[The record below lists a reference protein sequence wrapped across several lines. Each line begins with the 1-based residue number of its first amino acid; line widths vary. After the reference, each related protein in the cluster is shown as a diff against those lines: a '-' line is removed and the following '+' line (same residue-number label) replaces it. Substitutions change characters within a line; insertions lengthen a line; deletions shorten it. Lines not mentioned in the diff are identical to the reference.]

1 MYDFA
6 AEPGNNELTVSEG
19 EIITITNPNVGGG
32 WLEGRNNKGEQGLV
46 PTDYVEILPSDGKD
60 QFSCG
65 NSVADQAFLDS
76 LSASTAQ
83 ANSSSANSNNQVG
96 GGNDPWSAWN
106 APKSGNWDSTDA
118 WGTRTDGAGA
128 QRNSANNWD
137 TAFGH
142 PQAYQGPATGDDDE
156 WDEDW
161 DDPKSS
167 SSYFKDSESTEAGG
181 IQRGNSRPGASSM
194 KLPLNKFPG
203 FAKPGMEQYLLAKQL
218 AKPKEKIPIIVGDY
232 GPMWVYPTSTF
243 DCVVADPRKGSKMYG
258 LKSYIEY
265 QLTPTNT
272 NRSVNHRY
280 KHFDWLYERLL
291 VKFGSAIPIPSLPDK
306 QVTGRFEEEFIKM
319 RMERLQAW
327 MTRMCRHPVVS
338 ESEVFQQF
346 LNFRDEKAGNWKN
359 GSALLAAATL
369 PCSFLQEWKTG
380 KRKAE
385 KDELVGVMI
394 FSTMEPEAPDLDLIE
409 IEQKCDAVGK
419 FTKAMDDGV
428 KELLTVGQEHWKRCT
443 GPLPKEYQK
452 IGKALQSLATVFS
465 SSGYQGETDLNDAIT
480 EAGKTYEEI
489 ASLVAEQPKKD
500 LHFLMEC
507 NHEYK
512 GFLGCFPDIIGA
524 HKGAIEKVKESD
536 KLVAT
541 SKITPQDK
549 QTMVKRVGTMS
560 YALQAEMNHFHS
572 NRIYDYN
579 SVIRLYL
586 EQQVQF
592 YETIAEK
599 LRQALGRFPVMIQ
612 RCLDGQVLNKY
623 YTPDFDP
630 SKIRKLKLS
639 KEQQQYVVWLMALL
653 QHKGNVPMHE
663 RRQSYLP
670 LLQQVHSCLAEITSK
685 TDPENTDYTVEHG
698 ATHNFQVGFPEEEER
713 AQKELEDEELNNP
726 MEVLENHT
734 KDWKLEMEVVE
745 NLQGLRDLN
754 QQQAHVEFQAM
765 PLQHHVSQEQ
775 CKGRRRKKTSM
786 RPQPCW
792 RKLDTA
798 GFWTILT
805 QKAKLPL
812 PDHRQQQD
820 PTPQPSWT
828 RRRRPKGR

>member
-1 MYDFA
+1 MATKARVMYNFD
-6 AEPGNNELTVSEG
+6 AEPGNNELTVIEG
-19 EIITITNPNVGGG
+19 EIITITNPDVGGG
-32 WLEGRNNKGEQGLV
+32 WLEGKNNKGERGLV
-46 PTDYVEILPSDGKD
+46 PTDYVEILTNGGKD

-76 LSASTAQ
+76 LSSAIQVNASAV
-83 ANSSSANSNNQVG
+83 NSNNQVNSA
-96 GGNDPWSAWN
+96 NDPWSNWN
-106 APKSGNWDSTDA
+106 AGKSGNWESTDG
-118 WGTRTDGAGA
+118 WGTKPEGASA
-128 QRNSANNWD
+128 QKNTSNNWD
-137 TAFGH
+137 AAFGH
-142 PQAYQGPATGDDDE
+142 PQAYHGPAAGDEDD

-167 SSYFKDSESTEAGG
+167 PPTYFKDVESTEAGG
-181 IQRGNSRPGASSM
+181 AQRGNARASGASM
-194 KLPLNKFPG
+194 KIPLNKFPG

-218 AKPKEKIPIIVGDY
+218 AKPKEKISIIVGDY

-265 QLTPTNT
+265 QLTATNT

-327 MTRMCRHPVVS
+327 MTRMCRHPVIS

-346 LNFRDEKAGNWKN
+346 LNFRDEK
-359 GSALLAAATL
+359 
-369 PCSFLQEWKTG
+369 EWKTG

-409 IEQKCDAVGK
+409 IEQKCEAVGK

-452 IGKALQSLATVFS
+452 IGKALQCLATVFS

-489 ASLVAEQPKKD
+489 ANLVAEQPKKD

-512 GFLGCFPDIIGA
+512 GFLGCFPDIIGT

-549 QTMVKRVGTMS
+549 QNMVKRVGIMS

-599 LRQALGRFPVMIQ
+599 LRQALSRFPVM
-612 RCLDGQVLNKY
+612 
-623 YTPDFDP
+623 
-630 SKIRKLKLS
+630 
-639 KEQQQYVVWLMALL
+639 
-653 QHKGNVPMHE
+653 
-663 RRQSYLP
+663 
-670 LLQQVHSCLAEITSK
+670 
-685 TDPENTDYTVEHG
+685 
-698 ATHNFQVGFPEEEER
+698 
-713 AQKELEDEELNNP
+713 
-726 MEVLENHT
+726 
-734 KDWKLEMEVVE
+734 
-745 NLQGLRDLN
+745 
-754 QQQAHVEFQAM
+754 
-765 PLQHHVSQEQ
+765 
-775 CKGRRRKKTSM
+775 
-786 RPQPCW
+786 
-792 RKLDTA
+792 
-798 GFWTILT
+798 
-805 QKAKLPL
+805 
-812 PDHRQQQD
+812 
-820 PTPQPSWT
+820 
-828 RRRRPKGR
+828 

>member
-1 MYDFA
+1 MATKARVMYDFA
-6 AEPGNNELTVSEG
+6 AEPGNNELTVNEG

-32 WLEGRNNKGEQGLV
+32 WLEGRNSKGEQGLV
-46 PTDYVEILPSDGKD
+46 PTDYVEMLPTEGKD
-60 QFSCG
+60 PFSCG
-65 NSVADQAFLDS
+65 NSVADQAFFDS
-76 LSASTAQ
+76 LSTNAAQ
-83 ANSSSANSNNQVG
+83 ANSSAANSNTQVDAWAHLGCVQSLSQSPPSSASPSPPSSINKVSG
-96 GGNDPWSAWN
+96 GSDPWSAWS
-106 APKSGNWDSTDA
+106 ASKSGNWESS
-118 WGTRTDGAGA
+118 DGWAAKPEGA
-128 QRNSANNWD
+128 AATQRNSSNNWD
-137 TAFGH
+137 SAFGH
-142 PQAYQGPATGDDDE
+142 PQAYQGPATGDEDE
-156 WDEDW
+156 WDDDW
-161 DDPKSS
+161 DDPKSAS
-167 SSYFKDSESTEAGG
+167 PYFKDSESTEAGAA
-181 IQRGNSRPGASSM
+181 QRGRAGTSSM

-203 FAKPGMEQYLLAKQL
+203 FTKPALDQYLLAKPL
-218 AKPKEKIPIIVGDY
+218 AKPKEKISIIVGDY

-243 DCVVADPRKGSKMYG
+243 DCLVADPKKGSKMYG

-291 VKFGSAIPIPSLPDK
+291 GKFGTAIPIPSLPDK

-327 MTRMCRHPVVS
+327 MTRMCRHPVIS

-346 LNFRDEKAGNWKN
+346 LNFRDEK
-359 GSALLAAATL
+359 
-369 PCSFLQEWKTG
+369 EWKTG

-394 FSTMEPEAPDLDLIE
+394 FSSMEPEAPDLDLLE
-409 IEQKCDAVGK
+409 IEQKCDAVSK
-419 FTKAMDDGV
+419 FTKSMDDGV

-452 IGKALQSLATVFS
+452 IGKALQSLASVFS

-489 ASLVAEQPKKD
+489 ANLVAEQPKKD

-549 QTMVKRVGTMS
+549 HSMVKRVGTMS

-599 LRQALGRFPVMIQ
+599 LRQALGRFPVM
-612 RCLDGQVLNKY
+612 
-623 YTPDFDP
+623 
-630 SKIRKLKLS
+630 
-639 KEQQQYVVWLMALL
+639 
-653 QHKGNVPMHE
+653 
-663 RRQSYLP
+663 
-670 LLQQVHSCLAEITSK
+670 
-685 TDPENTDYTVEHG
+685 
-698 ATHNFQVGFPEEEER
+698 
-713 AQKELEDEELNNP
+713 
-726 MEVLENHT
+726 
-734 KDWKLEMEVVE
+734 
-745 NLQGLRDLN
+745 
-754 QQQAHVEFQAM
+754 
-765 PLQHHVSQEQ
+765 
-775 CKGRRRKKTSM
+775 
-786 RPQPCW
+786 
-792 RKLDTA
+792 
-798 GFWTILT
+798 
-805 QKAKLPL
+805 
-812 PDHRQQQD
+812 
-820 PTPQPSWT
+820 
-828 RRRRPKGR
+828 

>member
-1 MYDFA
+1 MASKARVMYDFA

-19 EIITITNPNVGGG
+19 EIITITNPDVGGG
-32 WLEGRNNKGEQGLV
+32 WLEGRNSKGERGLV
-46 PTDYVEILPSDGKD
+46 PTDYVEILPNDGKD
-60 QFSCG
+60 PFSCG

-76 LSASTAQ
+76 LSASIAQ
-83 ANSSSANSNNQVG
+83 TSSSAVNSNNQVSG
-96 GGNDPWSAWN
+96 GSDPWSAWN
-106 APKSGNWDSTDA
+106 APKSGNWESSDG
-118 WGTRTDGAGA
+118 WGARQEGAGA
-128 QRNSANNWD
+128 QKNTANNWD

-142 PQAYQGPATGDDDE
+142 PQAYQGPAAGDDDE

-167 SSYFKDSESTEAGG
+167 SPYFKDPESAETGG
-181 IQRGNSRPGASSM
+181 VQRGNSRPGASSM

-327 MTRMCRHPVVS
+327 MTRMCRHPVIS

-346 LNFRDEKAGNWKN
+346 LNFRDEK
-359 GSALLAAATL
+359 
-369 PCSFLQEWKTG
+369 EWKTG

-385 KDELVGVMI
+385 KDEVVGVMI

-409 IEQKCDAVGK
+409 IEQKCEAVGK

-465 SSGYQGETDLNDAIT
+465 SSGYQGETDLNNAIT

-586 EQQVQF
+586 EQQVHF

-599 LRQALGRFPVMIQ
+599 LRQALSRFPVM
-612 RCLDGQVLNKY
+612 
-623 YTPDFDP
+623 
-630 SKIRKLKLS
+630 
-639 KEQQQYVVWLMALL
+639 
-653 QHKGNVPMHE
+653 
-663 RRQSYLP
+663 
-670 LLQQVHSCLAEITSK
+670 
-685 TDPENTDYTVEHG
+685 
-698 ATHNFQVGFPEEEER
+698 
-713 AQKELEDEELNNP
+713 
-726 MEVLENHT
+726 
-734 KDWKLEMEVVE
+734 
-745 NLQGLRDLN
+745 
-754 QQQAHVEFQAM
+754 
-765 PLQHHVSQEQ
+765 
-775 CKGRRRKKTSM
+775 
-786 RPQPCW
+786 
-792 RKLDTA
+792 
-798 GFWTILT
+798 
-805 QKAKLPL
+805 
-812 PDHRQQQD
+812 
-820 PTPQPSWT
+820 
-828 RRRRPKGR
+828 

>member
-19 EIITITNPNVGGG
+19 EIIIITNPDVGGG
-32 WLEGRNNKGEQGLV
+32 WLEGKNSQGERGLV
-46 PTDYVEILPSDGKD
+46 PTDYVEIITDSTKDGL
-60 QFSCG
+60 SCG
-65 NSVADQAFLDS
+65 NSLADQAFFDS
-76 LSASTAQ
+76 LSSNTAQ
-83 ANSSSANSNNQVG
+83 TNSAAKSSNQANNAS
-96 GGNDPWSAWN
+96 DPWSSWN
-106 APKSGNWDSTDA
+106 VGKSGNWDNGNS
-118 WGTRTDGAGA
+118 GDGWATKPESAGG
-128 QRNSANNWD
+128 QRNSALNNWD
-137 TAFGH
+137 TAAAFGH
-142 PQAYQGPATGDDDE
+142 PQAYQGPAAADDDD
-156 WDEDW
+156 WDDDW

-167 SSYFKDSESTEAGG
+167 SPSYLGYKETESSEAGG
-181 IQRGNSRPGASSM
+181 PQRANSRAAAM

-218 AKPKEKIPIIVGDY
+218 AKPKEKIPIIIGDY

-243 DCVVADPRKGSKMYG
+243 DCVVADPKKGSKMYG

-265 QLTPTNT
+265 QLTCTNT

-291 VKFGSAIPIPSLPDK
+291 VKFGLAIPIPSLPDK

-346 LNFRDEKAGNWKN
+346 LNFRDEK
-359 GSALLAAATL
+359 
-369 PCSFLQEWKTG
+369 EWKTG

-385 KDELVGVMI
+385 KDETVGVMI
-394 FSTMEPEAPDLDLIE
+394 FSTMEPDAPDLDMVE
-409 IEQKCDAVGK
+409 IEQKCDAVGR

-452 IGKALQSLATVFS
+452 IGKALQSLAVVFS
-465 SSGYQGETDLNDAIT
+465 TSGYQGESDLNEAIT

-489 ASLVAEQPKKD
+489 ASLVADQPKKD
-500 LHFLMEC
+500 LHFLMET

-524 HKGAIEKVKESD
+524 HKGAIERVKESD

-549 QTMVKRVGTMS
+549 QNMVKRVSTMA

-586 EQQVQF
+586 EQQAQF
-592 YETIAEK
+592 YETVRCSSSVPFSWHILCCYFYEK
-599 LRQALGRFPVMIQ
+599 YSPYLIIFLYEPLPESR
-612 RCLDGQVLNKY
+612 Y
-623 YTPDFDP
+623 
-630 SKIRKLKLS
+630 LK
-639 KEQQQYVVWLMALL
+639 K
-653 QHKGNVPMHE
+653 N
-663 RRQSYLP
+663 
-670 LLQQVHSCLAEITSK
+670 
-685 TDPENTDYTVEHG
+685 
-698 ATHNFQVGFPEEEER
+698 
-713 AQKELEDEELNNP
+713 
-726 MEVLENHT
+726 
-734 KDWKLEMEVVE
+734 
-745 NLQGLRDLN
+745 
-754 QQQAHVEFQAM
+754 
-765 PLQHHVSQEQ
+765 
-775 CKGRRRKKTSM
+775 CKRGRKK
-786 RPQPCW
+786 
-792 RKLDTA
+792 
-798 GFWTILT
+798 
-805 QKAKLPL
+805 KAHIKEE
-812 PDHRQQQD
+812 
-820 PTPQPSWT
+820 
-828 RRRRPKGR
+828 

>member
-1 MYDFA
+1 MQARVMYDFA
-6 AEPGNNELTVSEG
+6 AEPGNNELTVNEG

-32 WLEGRNNKGEQGLV
+32 WLEGKNSKGEQGLV
-46 PTDYVEILPSDGKD
+46 PTDYVEILPNDGKD
-60 QFSCG
+60 PFSCG

-96 GGNDPWSAWN
+96 GGSDPWSAWN
-106 APKSGNWDSTDA
+106 APRSGNWDSSDA

-128 QRNSANNWD
+128 QRNSSANNWD
-137 TAFGH
+137 TGFGH
-142 PQAYQGPATGDDDE
+142 PQAYQGPVLTPSPWNHGCF
-156 WDEDW
+156 
-161 DDPKSS
+161 PPRSS
-167 SSYFKDSESTEAGG
+167 SLGFMNFIWQAEAGEAG
-181 IQRGNSRPGASSM
+181 SRASSAVYASTFLM
-194 KLPLNKFPG
+194 NRFPG

-346 LNFRDEKAGNWKN
+346 LNFRDEKAG
-359 GSALLAAATL
+359 
-369 PCSFLQEWKTG
+369 EWKTG

-452 IGKALQSLATVFS
+452 IGKALQSLAAVFS
-465 SSGYQGETDLNDAIT
+465 SSGYQGETDLNNAIT

-599 LRQALGRFPVMIQ
+599 LRQALGRFPVM
-612 RCLDGQVLNKY
+612 
-623 YTPDFDP
+623 
-630 SKIRKLKLS
+630 
-639 KEQQQYVVWLMALL
+639 
-653 QHKGNVPMHE
+653 
-663 RRQSYLP
+663 
-670 LLQQVHSCLAEITSK
+670 
-685 TDPENTDYTVEHG
+685 
-698 ATHNFQVGFPEEEER
+698 
-713 AQKELEDEELNNP
+713 
-726 MEVLENHT
+726 
-734 KDWKLEMEVVE
+734 
-745 NLQGLRDLN
+745 
-754 QQQAHVEFQAM
+754 
-765 PLQHHVSQEQ
+765 
-775 CKGRRRKKTSM
+775 
-786 RPQPCW
+786 
-792 RKLDTA
+792 
-798 GFWTILT
+798 
-805 QKAKLPL
+805 
-812 PDHRQQQD
+812 
-820 PTPQPSWT
+820 
-828 RRRRPKGR
+828 